1 MLEVSGILLTWLI
14 GLKSASK
21 LLGYIHW
28 LALPFEVCLVQLF
41 FGAVDEWLADLGS
54 GKQLLIFVLLT

>member
-1 MLEVSGILLTWLI
+1 MLEVSGILLTWLL

-21 LLGYIHW
+21 LLGYIDW
-28 LALPFEVCLVQLF
+28 LALPFVVCGVKLF

-54 GKQLLIFVLLT
+54 GKQLFIFV